1 MRSKLLC
8 FLAVA
13 ILKLGSTGAG
23 YAQTAPSTPAALP
36 SGARAEF
43 VDEISFYEA
52 RYTRLA
58 EAVPADKYNWRP
70 AEGVRSIGE
79 VFAHIVAANYGIAR
93 AFGTQPPAGVDF
105 KAIGAAAGDKA
116 KTVQGLKD
124 SFAHFRKAILALSD
138 ADINKPQKMFGR
150 ETTQRGAFFMVTGH
164 MGEHLGQSIAY
175 ARMNGIVPPWTADAE
190 QQKPAD
196 KP

>member
-138 ADINKPQKMFGR
+138 ADVDKPQKMFGR